1 MLALLHKKA
10 PALPQVVEIP
20 ISEIAPNRSQPRR
33 RFSADELT
41 KLAKSISQL
50 GVLQPLTIR
59 RVGEGFEVICG
70 ERRLR
75 AAKLAGLEAVPC
87 IISDVSDKYSALE
100 ALVENIQREDLDFFE
115 QAQGLKLLI
124 DNFGMTQQQAAVS
137 LGISQPAVANK
148 LRLLR
153 LSDKHRA
160 MILNYSLTERHA
172 RALLRLDE
180 QRRDEALS
188 LICERRLTAESAEK
202 YIEALLKQ
210 DKVRESYARR
220 AGALGDVRLFFNT
233 VEKALNIMRM
243 AGVDASSEKK
253 QNEGYIEYVIKIP
266 DKDAKKR
273 ED

>member
-10 PALPQVVEIP
+10 PAAPQVVQIP

-59 RVGEGFEVICG
+59 RVGEGFELICG

-115 QAQGLKLLI
+115 QARGLKLLI

-188 LICERRLTAESAEK
+188 LICERRLTAESTEK

-253 QNEGYIEYVIKIP
+253 QNEGYIEYVIRIP
-266 DKDAKKR
+266 DKDGKKR